1 MRNHLAED
9 VLDENMLNLLR
20 CYQKSLHKGSDLDS
34 VIEFLENTSKII
46 KFFRDPRPIVSMSD
60 GRIHEIKQ
68 VLIWFQSWRDEVSR
82 FESLTAKQIRG
93 LSKNDVIHGAT
104 IRIVIWICTVSIIQ
118 SSLLAKDILSQVG
131 VKSRRCQSLALI
143 S

>member
-1 MRNHLAED
+1 
-9 VLDENMLNLLR
+9 
-20 CYQKSLHKGSDLDS
+20 

-60 GRIHEIKQ
+60 GRIYEIKQ

-82 FESLTAKQIRG
+82 LE
-93 LSKNDVIHGAT
+93 SKNDIIHGVT

-131 VKSRRCQSLALI
+131 VKFE
-143 S
+143 